1 MKKSW
6 TISLLAGST
15 ILLSTAKAYA
25 VCPVCTIAVGAG
37 LVLAEEY
44 GIDNTVS
51 GVWIGGLM
59 LSMIYWTIDYLKKKN
74 WNFKFSWPA
83 TTIVYYLLLLPPLY
97 WKHIIGSP
105 LKTIWGVD
113 KVIVGII
120 FGSFFFYFG
129 VILYDFI
136 KKSNG
141 GHAWFPFQK
150 VVMPVLSLCIISLIF
165 YLITK

>member
-1 MKKSW
+1 MNKSLKVVALS
-6 TISLLAGST
+6 SLT
-15 ILLSTAKAYA
+15 VLLSGAKAYA

-59 LSMIYWTIDYLKKKN
+59 LSMIYWTIDYLRKRK
-74 WNFKFSWPA
+74 WDFKFSWIA
-83 TTIVYYLLLLPPLY
+83 TTVLYYGMLLPPLY
-97 WKHIIGSP
+97 AKHVIGSP
-105 LKTIWGVD
+105 FKTIWGID

-120 FGSFFFYFG
+120 FGTIFFYAG
-129 VILYDFI
+129 VTLYEMI
-136 KKSNG
+136 KRKNN

-150 VVMPVLSLCIISLIF
+150 VVMPVLFLAIISLIF
-165 YLITK
+165 YLITR